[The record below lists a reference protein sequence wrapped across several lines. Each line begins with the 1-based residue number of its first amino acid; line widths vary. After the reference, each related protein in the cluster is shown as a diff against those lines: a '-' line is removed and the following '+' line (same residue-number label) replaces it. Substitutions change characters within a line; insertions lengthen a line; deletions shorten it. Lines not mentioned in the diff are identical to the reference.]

1 MLSAARSRLIRLLQ
15 KIRLREEIGKTF
27 ISDQAVRG
35 SGQGQS
41 LLRENQLTDN
51 HTARNK
57 NGGPDAEP
65 TFDRLAESLEQEDGG
80 WQAGEEVLGRGEGY
94 GEVDQR

>member
-1 MLSAARSRLIRLLQ
+1 MPAARSRLIRLLQ

-27 ISDQAVRG
+27 IRNQAGRG

-57 NGGPDAEP
+57 NGGQDAEP
-65 TFDRLAESLEQEDGG
+65 TFDRLAESLEQEDSG
-80 WQAGEEVLGRGEGY
+80 WQADEEVVRRGEGD